1 MKQKI
6 SCANTPQ
13 QKTFLKPFFIET
25 TSIETF
31 VLRLYAC
38 FTKLIQGLTN
48 LRTKYIPR
56 FKV

>member
-31 VLRLYAC
+31 VLSLYAC

-48 LRTKYIPR
+48 LRTKYTQI
-56 FKV
+56 